1 MIMISLLGIF
11 REHQSFGAK
20 ACLKLYANLW
30 ASPSHF
36 LETMADLVLWD
47 VFNTKSGYLPNN
59 NENMNN
65 HSLIHDLI
73 FLFYCTWFLCLWY
86 GLFSCLQL
94 LIQIDFVMLLLIP
107 HKHSS
112 EIDEDDENSY
122 EVLRKAVKEYWIMMK
137 EYYQAVRYS
146 FYIFSLSY
154 ALGKCT
160 RYNCVEYL

>member
-1 MIMISLLGIF
+1 MISLLGIY

-59 NENMNN
+59 SENMNS

-137 EYYQAVRYS
+137 EYYQAVRSS
-146 FYIFSLSY
+146 FYIFRLSY

-160 RYNCVEYL
+160 CYNCVEYL